1 LILDIYESNLEAM
14 ASMSMRRTPFQRI
27 RPIMSFNGEMGD
39 PGLECAPLSTKGF
52 QSSFE
57 ELQKS
62 SRATVTVTKFKD

>member
-1 LILDIYESNLEAM
+1 
-14 ASMSMRRTPFQRI
+14 
-27 RPIMSFNGEMGD
+27 MSFNGEMGD